1 MRCALRFIESTCDIA
16 VISDDGDFS
25 FQHSLALPD
34 TYSALLN
41 SIFDVLKAQDPSG
54 RAKFVGVSLS
64 GDYTSQTERLYCPSI
79 PLIDGQNLK
88 ADLQAALNREVFIAS
103 HAHMLVKSAS
113 QLPEFKTNTNIFSL
127 YLDDEICAG
136 QFVNQALV
144 TGANGLAG
152 NWGHICLPWP
162 VEFELEDRDCAC
174 GRSGCLCLFVS
185 RAALSREYLFLS
197 ERELTAEAIFAQ
209 AEQGDIVAES
219 AVQVFE
225 DRLARGLAM
234 AINLIDPEV
243 ILLSGR
249 MSLPKRLLVNL
260 PRKWPGYVRGGAQ
273 ATKLAVFA
281 NSTEAMREHCLR
293 GAASL

>member
-1 MRCALRFIESTCDIA
+1 MRCALRFTHSSYDIA
-16 VISDDGDFS
+16 VISDDGDFV
-25 FQHSLALPD
+25 FEHSVALPS

-41 SIFDVLKAQDPSG
+41 SIYDMLKAQDPLG
-54 RAKFVGVSLS
+54 QATFVGVSLS
-64 GDYTSQTERLYCPSI
+64 GDCTLQTERLHCASI

-88 ADLQAALNREVFIAS
+88 ADLQASLNREVFIAS
-103 HAHMLVKSAS
+103 HAHMLAKYAS
-113 QLPEFKTNTNIFSL
+113 QLPKFKSNANIFSL

-136 QFVNQALV
+136 QFVNRALV
-144 TGANGLAG
+144 MGANGLAG

-197 ERELTAEAIFAQ
+197 EQELCAETIFAQ

-234 AINLIDPEV
+234 AINLMDPDV

-273 ATKLAVFA
+273 ATKLAAFA
-281 NSTEAMREHCLR
+281 NAPEKMREYCLR
-293 GAASL
+293 GAAGI